1 MAEPPRAKK
10 AKRSS
15 HFDRK
20 WATEFAGIAASSKG
34 KYINSGHF
42 SLASYVM
49 LADGI
54 NRPCVGRYWWDV
66 SKLITLDGQPR
77 FPWLCKLMKGLMSIP
92 ASNADA
98 ERGFSMLRKIHTDQ
112 RSNLSQSTIIA
123 LMSIK
128 LNCED
133 CCIDAEL
140 PDDLLKDC
148 KKATTLA
155 VKK

>member
-1 MAEPPRAKK
+1 MPAKLTTTTINIVLNLVKRFPQLEIREECLDYTLSSMDLPTPAMYK
-10 AKRSS
+10 A
-15 HFDRK
+15 
-20 WATEFAGIAASSKG
+20 
-34 KYINSGHF
+34 
-42 SLASYVM
+42 
-49 LADGI
+49 ADGI

-77 FPWLCKLMKGLMSIP
+77 FPLLCKLMIGLMSIP
-92 ASNADA
+92 ASTADE

-155 VKK
+155 VKNK